1 MRIILS
7 KVLFHFDMALEPE
20 SDNWREQ
27 EVYTLWQK
35 PALKVKYIRLLCMAY
50 CWLSLRHE
58 IAGSTPLMTR
68 RYSMG
73 FIACLGWSILRV

>member
-35 PALKVKYIRLLCMAY
+35 PALKVKL
-50 CWLSLRHE
+50 
-58 IAGSTPLMTR
+58 TPV
-68 RYSMG
+68 
-73 FIACLGWSILRV
+73 RV